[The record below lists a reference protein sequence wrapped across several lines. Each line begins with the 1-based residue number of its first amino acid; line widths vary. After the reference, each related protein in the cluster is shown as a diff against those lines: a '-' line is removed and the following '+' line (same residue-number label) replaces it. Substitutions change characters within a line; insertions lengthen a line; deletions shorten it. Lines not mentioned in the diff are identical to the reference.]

1 MPLPRERQWVD
12 VQTIKNRPPADYVGL
27 SGFPSL
33 QRYTNYSFLG
43 AGAFGRVYAA
53 VHAEL
58 GRIEAVKRIEIR
70 DPRQRQ
76 MALAEAETLARFP
89 PHPNLVS
96 LYNAEADDRALY
108 LLLQYIDGVPADAL
122 PLPLPI
128 GQALSLVRDTAQA
141 LSLVHAHGIVHRDI
155 KPANLFCTRTG
166 TGVVG
171 DFGVARAKDSTAG
184 MAAVAGSPGYMAPE
198 AFLGKAG
205 PASDLWSLGV
215 MLFELLT
222 GHRPFEN
229 LESLP
234 LSDMPMALSSARL
247 QFPSALR
254 PEVPRGV
261 DDLVAMLLSIRPEDR
276 PPSAM
281 AVVDHLPRY
290 NTIVSVVNGDL
301 LSQQVD
307 AIVYSANER
316 LIMTKPNSLDK
327 QVLQR
332 AGQGIQI
339 AAQKHAPARV
349 GSVVVTDGGTLPA
362 RYVFHAVALHL
373 DHQTGQEQPV
383 QERDLRKSLWA
394 CFRRAHEMRLRTL
407 ALPAIGTSSGASAE
421 DVARMLV
428 DVTHTYLLEFRP
440 PLEQVIIVL
449 RDRALWVHFRE
460 AATERGMLLV

>member
-1 MPLPRERQWVD
+1 MPLQRERQWVD
-12 VQTIKNRPPADYVGL
+12 VQTIKHKPPPEYSGL
-27 SGFPSL
+27 SSFPSL
-33 QRYTNYSFLG
+33 ARYTSYSFLG

-53 VHAEL
+53 VHGEL

-76 MALAEAETLARFP
+76 MALAEAETLAKFP
-89 PHPNLVS
+89 PHPNLVT
-96 LYNAEADDRALY
+96 LYNAECDDQALY

-122 PLPLPI
+122 PLPLPL

-141 LSLVHAHGIVHRDI
+141 LSLVHAHNIVHRDI

-171 DFGVARAKDSTAG
+171 DFGVARLMDSTTST
-184 MAAVAGSPGYMAPE
+184 AAIAGSPGYMAPE
-198 AFLGKAG
+198 SFRGKAG
-205 PASDLWSLGV
+205 PAADLWSLGV

-222 GHRPFEN
+222 GRRPFASVE
-229 LESLP
+229 ELP
-234 LSDMPMALSSARL
+234 FAEMPMALSKARL

-261 DDLVAMLLSIRPEDR
+261 DDLVAMLLAVRPEDR

-290 NTIVSVVNGDL
+290 NTIVSVVSGDL
-301 LSQQVD
+301 LRYPAD
-307 AIVYSANER
+307 AIVYTANER
-316 LIMTKPNSLDK
+316 LLMRTPGSLDE
-327 QVLQR
+327 QILQ
-332 AGQGIQI
+332 QGGAAIQS

-349 GSVVVTDGGTLPA
+349 GSVVVTDGGALPA

-373 DHQTGQEQPV
+373 DQRTGQEQPV
-383 QERDLRKSLWA
+383 QERDLRKALWT
-394 CFRRAHEMRLRTL
+394 CFRRAHELRLRTL
-407 ALPAIGTSSGASAE
+407 ALPAMGTSSGASAE

-428 DVTHTYLLEFRP
+428 DVIHTYLLEFRP
-440 PLEQVIIVL
+440 PLEQVAIVL